1 MAILDLQR
9 RIQESGRIRIG
20 HQVPAGKGTRPAKL
34 ETFRLTSPNRT
45 LIDAAAQLYGGTPQP
60 WELAP
65 TGNQWE
71 VITTTD
77 RLPVIVPPTDMAF
90 SQWYEQW
97 SAAGCQRRC
106 DGANE
111 TISDGPCICDPEAR
125 DCVIHTRLAV
135 MLADL
140 AGVGLWRLESQ
151 GWNAGIELQG
161 AVDVIRMAAR
171 RGELLPATLRLEQRM
186 TKRPGQGTR
195 RFAVPVL
202 DIDVTPAQLLGGK
215 GLEPAR
221 QIESVVAGGGLDTG
235 KSVDGS
241 TPPPPALTP
250 VPHDDTPPPSVAE
263 QAASTKPSRR
273 RSTTPAVP
281 KTGIKPRTTQEAS
294 GRGGGNDARDGAE
307 PSSGSDA
314 LSPSRDQDPIHEAP
328 PPPLDDTPDEPIT
341 AAQLTKLSILLKEA
355 GFDDRE
361 SRHAFV
367 QTAIGHPITSAKNL
381 TKQEA
386 HKLIDILENDAP
398 GEDPA

>member
-20 HQVPAGKGTRPAKL
+20 HQIPAGKGTRPAKL

-45 LIDAAAQLYGGTPQP
+45 LIDAAARLYGGTPQP
-60 WELAP
+60 WESP
-65 TGNQWE
+65 SGTQSE

-77 RLPVIVPPTDMAF
+77 SLPVIVPPSDLCF
-90 SQWYEQW
+90 SQYLELW

-111 TISDGPCICDPEAR
+111 TISDGPCICDAENR
-125 DCVIHTRLAV
+125 ECQVHTRLSV

-151 GWNAGIELQG
+151 GWNAALELQG

-241 TPPPPALTP
+241 TQPPPALTP
-250 VPHDDTPPPSVAE
+250 VPHDDTPVPSVAE
-263 QAASTKPSRR
+263 QAAAIKPSRR

-281 KTGIKPRTTQEAS
+281 KTGIQPR
-294 GRGGGNDARDGAE
+294 
-307 PSSGSDA
+307 
-314 LSPSRDQDPIHEAP
+314 SRDEVAQAREEIGDTSAYVSQPIEEYGP
-328 PPPLDDTPDEPIT
+328 PQPDEPELPRDDTPEEPIT

-361 SRHAFV
+361 TRHAFV
-367 QTAIGHPITSAKNL
+367 QTAIQHPIASAKNL

-386 HKLIDILENDAP
+386 HKIIDILENDAP
-398 GEDPA
+398 DEAQT